1 MLQVVITYDV
11 VFLEVM
17 IFDPRKY
24 DNATDRFFRSFRTKF
39 DRYGKTGEMPG
50 FYVPRPYDLI
60 VIDAQFLRELNI
72 LKPEPV
78 ILLALHELHHALHPR
93 SSNEKDAGEWSLA
106 MLRLMR
112 TRGYTSAPFKV
123 TREDKPRRPTS
134 RRNLHP
140 GRK

>member
-1 MLQVVITYDV
+1 MS
-11 VFLEVM
+11 
-17 IFDPRKY
+17 PRKF
-24 DNATDRFFRSFRTKF
+24 DDAAERFFRSYRKKF
-39 DRYGKTGEMPG
+39 DTYGKTGEMPG

-60 VIDAQFLRELNI
+60 VIDAEFLREMHQ

-93 SSNEKDAGEWSLA
+93 SSNEKDAGDWSLA

-123 TREDKPRRPTS
+123 TGEDKPQQRTKRKRRRLS
-134 RRNLHP
+134 KR
-140 GRK
+140 